1 MDYVTD
7 RNNLSEYVKSLAGR
21 YADNISDNSIET
33 LMLDTARDLKLDIV
47 NIDDSCYIKKG
58 EKPKALLHLNID
70 YYKNNLSFSMEDD
83 NIEII
88 KSEYGINLITSSILI
103 CYLLNFSHESFDV
116 LITHNNINMCDKKYN
131 AVANILRTDN
141 VINLNLRQANCIAD
155 EFSSLK
161 LFLNQVKVERFKP
174 TYEFGSYRISLH
186 DLSGGH
192 AGEEADKVKLN
203 SIKLLVTIIR
213 KIKAKVDIDIVS
225 LVGGER
231 YEYIP
236 STAHIDFVV
245 DSQYE
250 ADLLNIFDIV
260 KNESLEK
267 NLKYEPDMKLSL
279 TKIDTKKKDPITKES
294 FNYLASFIELIPLG
308 SFFVNSIDDKTISSS
323 NLATARSLKN
333 HVNLIIVLRSLSE
346 ESMNSMIERINVASS
361 ISNSILNEKFHI
373 DKWKNKDT
381 YLTDVFKTSYSEI
394 NNDEL
399 NVVKTQYSLDS
410 SIIFND
416 LNVKIISIGVKYKKA
431 DNVYYS
437 SIEDL
442 FLVVNLLE
450 KVLNK
455 IY

>member
-7 RNNLSEYVKSLAGR
+7 RDNLSEYVKGLAEK
-21 YADNISDNSIET
+21 YADNKSSNLIET
-33 LMLDTARDLKLDIV
+33 LILDTARDLKLDIV
-47 NIDDSCYIKKG
+47 NVDDSYYIKKG

-70 YYKNNLSFSMEDD
+70 YNKNNLSFSIEDYD
-83 NIEII
+83 KEII
-88 KSEYGINLITSSILI
+88 KSEYDINLIISSILI
-103 CYLLNFSHESFDV
+103 CYLLDFSHESFDV
-116 LITHNNINMCDKKYN
+116 LITHNNINMCDMKYS

-141 VINLNLRQANCIAD
+141 VINFNLRQANCIAD

-174 TYEFGSYRISLH
+174 EYEFGSYRISLH

-192 AGEEADKVKLN
+192 AGEESDKVKLN

-213 KIKAKVDIDIVS
+213 KIKSKVDIDIVS

-236 STAHIDFVV
+236 STSYIDFVV
-245 DSQYE
+245 DRQYE
-250 ADLLNIFDIV
+250 ADLLNIFEIV

-279 TKIDTKKKDPITKES
+279 TKIDTNKKDPITKES
-294 FNYLASFIELIPLG
+294 FNYLASFIELIPMG

-323 NLATARSLKN
+323 NLAAARSLKN

-373 DKWKNKDT
+373 EKWKNKDT
-381 YLTDVFKTSYSEI
+381 YLTDVFKTAYSEI

-431 DNVYYS
+431 ENVYYS

>member
-7 RNNLSEYVKSLAGR
+7 INNLSGYVKSLA
-21 YADNISDNSIET
+21 DNYTENVSSNSIET
-33 LMLDTARDLKLDIV
+33 LIIDTAGALKLDVV
-47 NIDDSCYIKKG
+47 NINNSYYIKKG

-70 YYKNNLSFSMEDD
+70 YNKNNLSFSIEDD
-83 NIEII
+83 NKEII
-88 KSEYGINLITSSILI
+88 KSEYGVNLITSSIVI

-116 LITHNNINMCDKKYN
+116 LITHNNINMCDMKYS

-141 VINLNLRQANCIAD
+141 VINLNLRQSNCVAD

-174 TYEFGSYRISLH
+174 TYEYGSYRITLH
-186 DLSGGH
+186 GLSGGH
-192 AGEEADKVKLN
+192 AGEESDKVKLN
-203 SIKLLVTIIR
+203 SIKLLITIIR

-236 STAHIDFVV
+236 STANIDFVI

-250 ADLLNIFDIV
+250 ADLLNIFEII

-279 TKIDTKKKDPITKES
+279 AKIDTNKKDPITNQS

-346 ESMNSMIERINVASS
+346 ESMNSMIERISVAST

-373 DKWKNKDT
+373 EKWKNKNT
-381 YLTDVFKTSYSEI
+381 YLTDVFKTAYSEI
-394 NNDEL
+394 TSDEL

-410 SIIFND
+410 SIIFKD

-431 DNVYYS
+431 DTVYYS
-437 SIEDL
+437 SIDDL
-442 FLVVNLLE
+442 FSVVNLLE

>member
-7 RNNLSEYVKSLAGR
+7 RNNLSEYVKGLTER
-21 YADNISDNSIET
+21 YSDNISNNSIET
-33 LMLDTARDLKLDIV
+33 LILDAARDLKLDIV
-47 NIDDSCYIKKG
+47 NIDDSYYIKKG

-70 YYKNNLSFSMEDD
+70 YNRNNLSFSIEDND
-83 NIEII
+83 KGII
-88 KSEYGINLITSSILI
+88 KSVFDINLITSSMLI
-103 CYLLNFSHESFDV
+103 CYLLNFSNESFDV
-116 LITHNNINMCDKKYN
+116 LVTHNNINMCNMKYSS
-131 AVANILRTDN
+131 VAKILRTDN

-155 EFSSLK
+155 EFSSMK

-174 TYEFGSYRISLH
+174 KYEYGSYRIRLN
-186 DLSGGH
+186 DLIGGH
-192 AGEEADKVKLN
+192 AGEESDKVKLN

-236 STAHIDFVV
+236 SSAYIDFVV
-245 DSQYE
+245 DRQYE
-250 ADLLNIFDIV
+250 ADLLNIFEIV

-279 TKIDTKKKDPITKES
+279 TKIDTNKKDPITKES
-294 FNYLASFIELIPLG
+294 FNYLASFIELIPMG

-323 NLATARSLKN
+323 NLAAARSLKN

-373 DKWKNKDT
+373 EKWKNKDT
-381 YLTDVFKTSYSEI
+381 YLTDVFKTAYSEI

-399 NVVKTQYSLDS
+399 TVVKTQYSLDS

-431 DNVYYS
+431 ENVYYS

-442 FLVVNLLE
+442 FLVINLLE